1 MVSDTGPNYARDSG
15 DARRAVPARPGPR
28 EQRCG
33 AHGSEMKSATE
44 LINEAKAKIRQVTP
58 EEAMRWLADGAVAI
72 DCREPNEWNLGHIPG
87 ALHIPRGILETHIE
101 GAVPRGRAIVLYC
114 ASGNRSALAADTLQ
128 QMGYQDVVS
137 MSGGFRGWA
146 EAGGDIDG

>member
-1 MVSDTGPNYARDSG
+1 
-15 DARRAVPARPGPR
+15 
-28 EQRCG
+28 
-33 AHGSEMKSATE
+33 MKSATE

-87 ALHIPRGILETHIE
+87 ALHIPRGILETHVE

-128 QMGYQDVVS
+128 QMGYQDVAS